1 MGVHVGPEYAI
12 QLEHIHTVA
21 MIFLFFGIGLIAL
34 KVQLSIQKSKKKDI
48 RSSSQ
53 VQKRD

>member
-1 MGVHVGPEYAI
+1 M
-12 QLEHIHTVA
+12 EHIHTAA
-21 MIFLFFGIGLIAL
+21 MIFLFLGIGLIAL
-34 KVQLSIQKSKKKDI
+34 KVQLSIQKSNKKDG